1 MEQNIRVMYAWKIY
15 SPITI
20 SFRFFPLPA
29 VVLRSSEAF
38 NGTST
43 DINRSRDEWRLT
55 LKYYA
60 SRLLTRAVVVGD
72 FFRSFFSLNHLT
84 DQVHAANMI
93 RRWNQHNINDLIK
106 ERADGLRFSPRTAR
120 HTLSLSLIKFLFST
134 ICCQSQS
141 FVIEQFFSFD
151 SSPPEL
157 SLSQHLIESCA
168 TLRECLMEIMQ
179 SHIKPQPTVN
189 WKFPQIY
196 FRRIDCGS
204 DWHHENETIEDEKS
218 QER

>member
-1 MEQNIRVMYAWKIY
+1 MLQDCWLE
-15 SPITI
+15 
-20 SFRFFPLPA
+20 
-29 VVLRSSEAF
+29 
-38 NGTST
+38 
-43 DINRSRDEWRLT
+43 
-55 LKYYA
+55 
-60 SRLLTRAVVVGD
+60 LLLSGG

-106 ERADGLRFSPRTAR
+106 DRADGLRFSPRTAS
-120 HTLSLSLIKFLFST
+120 HTLSLSLTKFLFST

-141 FVIEQFFSFD
+141 FLIEQFFSFD

-168 TLRECLMEIMQ
+168 TFRECHMEIMQ
-179 SHIKPQPTVN
+179 SAIAHQTTTDR
-189 WKFPQIY
+189 KFPEIY
-196 FRRIDCGS
+196 FRGIDCGS
-204 DWHHENETIEDEKS
+204 GWHHENETIEDEKS